1 MAEPGDSAGA
11 PGSAIISL
19 VGGDLH
25 PQHDDG
31 EAARVSAPGPDA
43 PVDFAPDRQP
53 SAGWAWLEER
63 LESAEV
69 QAEGSAQ
76 AEAPPAKSA
85 NTGQLESPVA
95 ELESPM
101 SPERRKLEGYPGHHT
116 HTLNQPRPW
125 SRHRIDRHHEATLP
139 ALSPGGTLRSPGGRE
154 VTRGQGGRLMSPRR
168 QCFDASRARYL
179 WSIVSSWATKR
190 PAVIRT
196 IRKIT
201 TQKQYWATTALWRS
215 KCLAGRR
222 EPTVHNITWTLLP
235 HSKKAT
241 AGAPR
246 GSLMRIMTHH
256 WWGF

>member
-31 EAARVSAPGPDA
+31 EAARVRAPGPDA

-154 VTRGQGGRLMSPRR
+154 VTRGQGGRLMSPNGTVRPGV
-168 QCFDASRARYL
+168 L
-179 WSIVSSWATKR
+179 ATPGGAIR
-190 PAVIRT
+190 PGV
-196 IRKIT
+196 
-201 TQKQYWATTALWRS
+201 L
-215 KCLAGRR
+215 
-222 EPTVHNITWTLLP
+222 
-235 HSKKAT
+235 
-241 AGAPR
+241 
-246 GSLMRIMTHH
+246 
-256 WWGF
+256 